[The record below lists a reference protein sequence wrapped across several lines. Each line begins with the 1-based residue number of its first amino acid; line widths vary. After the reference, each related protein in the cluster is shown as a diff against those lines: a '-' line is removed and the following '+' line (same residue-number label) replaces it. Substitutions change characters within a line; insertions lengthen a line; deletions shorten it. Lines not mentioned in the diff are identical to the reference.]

1 MASVFAQLR
10 REYHERLC
18 KNVLGYRVDKQGK
31 TTEFLHV
38 CDSSSGP
45 SVDLANGM
53 AERIGKRI
61 GIAPHPIETSPQ
73 ELGFAFE
80 AATCWFLNEAFS
92 RLKHLRP
99 GRWEFSTSDA
109 GNGVANFEQ
118 YDYIEE
124 IVRLTKADPR
134 LHTALGGG
142 YLITPDIV
150 VARWPVSDDD
160 LNANADLF
168 DDAVATRSPLR
179 GSLPSGERRIL
190 HASVSCKVTLRSD
203 RAQNARSEAL
213 NLIRNRKGQTP
224 RIVMVT
230 MEPLPGRLT
239 SIAYGTGD
247 VDCTYHAAL
256 DELLDAAKASRHE
269 DATETLETLIN
280 GKRLRDIADLPL
292 DLAT

>member
-18 KNVLGYRVDKQGK
+18 KNVLGYRVDNQGSPK
-31 TTEFLHV
+31 EDLHV
-38 CDSSSGP
+38 CDSNSVT

-53 AERIGKRI
+53 AKRI
-61 GIAPHPIETSPQ
+61 GQQIGIALHPIEASPQ
-73 ELGFAFE
+73 KLGSAFE
-80 AATCWFLNEAFS
+80 EETCWFLDEAFKT
-92 RLKHLRP
+92 LKHLRP
-99 GRWEFSTSDA
+99 GKWEFSTSDA
-109 GNGVANFEQ
+109 GNGVADFEQ

-124 IVRLTKADPR
+124 IVRLTKEDPR

-150 VARWPVSDDD
+150 VARWPVSDEE

-168 DDAVATRSPLR
+168 DDSVATRSPLR
-179 GSLPSGERRIL
+179 GSLPSGKRRIL

-203 RAQNARSEAL
+203 RAQNVRSEAL

-230 MEPLPGRLT
+230 MEPLPSRLT

-256 DELLDAAKASRHE
+256 DELLDAARASRHE
-269 DATETLETLIN
+269 DATETLETLID